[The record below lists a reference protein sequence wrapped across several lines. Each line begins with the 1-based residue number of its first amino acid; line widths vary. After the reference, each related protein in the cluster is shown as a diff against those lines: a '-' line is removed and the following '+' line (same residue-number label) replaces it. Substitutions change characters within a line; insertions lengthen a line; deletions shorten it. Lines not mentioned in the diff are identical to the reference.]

1 MRRQRRYGKNQQI
14 KKEEISPKIS
24 SLELNLYP
32 IHYVIII
39 VIRFKA
45 FKKSLLE
52 KRLSQLWSTIIFT
65 TL

>member
-1 MRRQRRYGKNQQI
+1 MKSLQI

-39 VIRFKA
+39 VIQFKA
-45 FKKSLLE
+45 LKKSPLG
-52 KRLSQLWSTIIFT
+52 KRPYKLWSYLIMI